1 MWKLTVTVTN
11 ESEFTKGVM
20 IDNKIVYML
29 PNISMAVSIIENAGA
44 YIQGEVSYSIVKVEG
59 DKK

>member
-1 MWKLTVTVTN
+1 MWKLTLTVKN
-11 ESEFTKGVM
+11 ESEFVEGVQ
-20 IDNKIVYML
+20 IENKIVYIL
-29 PNISMAVSIIENAGA
+29 PNMSMAVSLIENAGA